1 MRALFIPV
9 AVAAG
14 LALAPAAFAA
24 ETTTGMIKSID
35 STAHTVTLDNGTV
48 YNLPAM
54 AKENS
59 MKVGDKVSVT
69 WDMKAGK
76 HQAETVTMAK

>member
-35 STAHTVTLDNGTV
+35 SKAHTVTLDNGTV
-48 YNLPAM
+48 YNLPASVKDSSLK
-54 AKENS
+54 AGE
-59 MKVGDKVSVT
+59 KVSVK

-76 HQAETVTMAK
+76 HQAESVTASK

>member
-35 STAHTVTLDNGTV
+35 SKAHTVTLDNGTV
-48 YNLPAM
+48 YNLPMSVKDSSFKA
-54 AKENS
+54 
-59 MKVGDKVSVT
+59 GDKVSVK

-76 HQAETVTMAK
+76 HQAESVTASK

>member
-35 STAHTVTLDNGTV
+35 AKAHILTLDNGTV
-48 YNLPAM
+48 YTRPSTV
-54 AKENS
+54 KDGS
-59 MKVGDKVSVT
+59 MKVGDKVSVM

-76 HQAETVTMAK
+76 HQAESVTMAK